1 MIDPDLWLK
10 CLDIQQVKFER
21 SRKWYLA
28 HQTQK
33 TSDWTAYREVRN
45 NLKHAIR
52 TTKKKFLTSAL
63 IDK

>member
-1 MIDPDLWLK
+1 MIDLALWLK

-21 SRKWYLA
+21 SCKRYLA

-45 NLKHAIR
+45 NLKHEIR
-52 TTKKKFLTSAL
+52 TTKTKFLTSAL